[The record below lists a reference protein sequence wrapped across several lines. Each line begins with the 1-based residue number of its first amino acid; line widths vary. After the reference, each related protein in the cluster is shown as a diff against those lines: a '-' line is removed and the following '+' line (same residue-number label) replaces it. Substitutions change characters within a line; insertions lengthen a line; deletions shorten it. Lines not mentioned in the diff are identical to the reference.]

1 MYRKLA
7 LLLLL
12 SVTNVFILAEAENP
26 EKKENVKQENILD
39 RNVTTNHTIKIDGKE
54 IHYKAT
60 AGNLSLKSDDGKSKA
75 NIFYVAYTKDDVVDK
90 AERPITFCFNGGPG
104 SSSVWLHLGTFGP
117 RRVDFD
123 ENGYAN
129 PPYHLVDNEY
139 SLLDKTDLVFIDPVS
154 TGFSRASPGED
165 VKQFHGVEEDI
176 KSIAHFIRLFVTQ
189 NSRWESPK
197 YLAGESYGT
206 TRAAGLSGNLHDEH
220 YIYCNG
226 VILVSS
232 ILNFQTINDHQNGN
246 DLPYILY
253 LPTYTKT
260 AAYYHKLAPE
270 LEKNMDKTMQEVQ
283 NFALNEYTL
292 ALMQGDSIDEKSRL
306 NIIER
311 LAYYT
316 GLSKDFI
323 DRSNLRVN
331 NLHFSKELLRNE
343 KRTIGRFDSRYKGID
358 SHACGETFEYDPSAT
373 AIFGAFTAAFNDYIR
388 SELKYETDEEYK
400 ILTSVQPWN
409 YNKATNQYLN
419 VGENLREVMTK
430 NPSLKV
436 FVASG
441 YYDLATPYFATD
453 YTFNHLS
460 LDPSLRSHIT
470 KKYYDGG
477 HMMYVQK
484 VSLIKL
490 KKDLAD
496 FYKL

>member
-1 MYRKLA
+1 MYKKLA
-7 LLLLL
+7 IFALI
-12 SVTNVFILAEAENP
+12 SITNVFLIAEEKTSEN
-26 EKKENVKQENILD
+26 KNNVKFENFTD
-39 RNVTTNHTIKIDGKE
+39 TVSSTDHSIKIDGKV
-54 IHYKAT
+54 IPYKAT
-60 AGNLSLKSDDGKSKA
+60 AGNLIVKSDDGKIKA
-75 NIFYVAYTKDDVVDK
+75 NIFYVYYEKSDTQDK
-90 AERPITFCFNGGPG
+90 AKRPITFCFNGGPG

-129 PPYHLVDNEY
+129 PPYYLVDNEY

-154 TGFSRASPGED
+154 TGYSRAYPGED

-176 KSIAHFIRLFVTQ
+176 KSIAHFIRLFVTK

-206 TRAAGLSGNLHDEH
+206 TRAAGLAGNLHDDH

-246 DLPYILY
+246 DLPYVLY

-270 LEKNMDKTMQEVQ
+270 LEKNMDKTIKDVQE
-283 NFALNEYTL
+283 FALNEYAL
-292 ALMQGDSIDEKSRL
+292 ALMQGDSIDEKSRIK
-306 NIIER
+306 IIEK
-311 LAYYT
+311 LSYYT

-343 KRTIGRFDSRYKGID
+343 RRTIGRFDSRYKGID
-358 SHACGETFEYDPSAT
+358 SHSCGETFEYDPSAA

-430 NPSLKV
+430 NPALKV
-436 FVASG
+436 FVGSG

-453 YTFNHLS
+453 YTFNHLN

-484 VSLIKL
+484 ASLIKL
-490 KKDLAD
+490 KEDLAD
-496 FYKL
+496 FYK